1 MIRKLLLLFAAIML
15 FIFLKDNGLYTWITL
30 KQKNAALNNQIK
42 RQINRIELLEGN
54 IDSLSNNME
63 YIRQIAEDKYG
74 LVKPG
79 ERLITIVDSVK
90 IK

>member
-1 MIRKLLLLFAAIML
+1 MIRKLLLLFAAILL
-15 FIFLKDNGLYTWITL
+15 FIFLKDNGLYSWITL

-42 RQINRIELLEGN
+42 RQINQIKLLEGE

-63 YIRQIAEDKYG
+63 YIRKIAEDKYG
-74 LVKPG
+74 LVQPG